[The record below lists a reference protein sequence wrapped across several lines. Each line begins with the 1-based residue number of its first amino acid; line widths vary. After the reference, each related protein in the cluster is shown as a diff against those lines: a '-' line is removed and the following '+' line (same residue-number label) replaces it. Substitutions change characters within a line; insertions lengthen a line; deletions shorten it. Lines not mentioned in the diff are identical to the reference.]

1 VIAIACFQ
9 AIKAKDIQAEFS
21 EATYIGLCMFTLC
34 QAYLSGI
41 PIVVVV
47 RDIPKAFYLVLAFL
61 ILLLCMTILLL
72 LFLPKILLQRKY
84 TGMTRKDQKALMAV
98 KLRKSMVGSTLGI
111 LADSSL
117 QNIVGSTVGS
127 PADSSAQK
135 NVHYCWTHGLSQQ
148 GNHTSATCNQKHDG
162 HVDDATAYDRK
173 GGSQQFNF
181 GQLSHTCSKLKM
193 RESSSEK
200 YLSKDLNPSEMPP
213 LEDPSSMLEPSSE
226 DHSNQTQTI
235 SA

>member
-47 RDIPKAFYLVLAFL
+47 RNIPKAFYLVLTFL

-84 TGMTRKDQKALMAV
+84 TGMTPKDQKALMAV
-98 KLRKSMVGSTLGI
+98 KLRRS
-111 LADSSL
+111 
-117 QNIVGSTVGS
+117 IVGSS
-127 PADSSAQK
+127 PGDSSMQ
-135 NVHYCWTHGLSQQ
+135 NG
-148 GNHTSATCNQKHDG
+148 D
-162 HVDDATAYDRK
+162 
-173 GGSQQFNF
+173 
-181 GQLSHTCSKLKM
+181 
-193 RESSSEK
+193 SSRAPNLTNSRS
-200 YLSKDLNPSEMPP
+200 LTPAEMSS
-213 LEDPSSMLEPSSE
+213 EDPSSMPEPFYE
-226 DHSNQTQTI
+226 DDLNQTPTI

>member
-9 AIKAKDIQAEFS
+9 AMKAKGIRAEFS
-21 EATYIGLCMFTLC
+21 EATCIGLCMFTLC

-47 RDIPKAFYLVLAFL
+47 RDIPKAFYLVLTFL

-84 TGMTRKDQKALMAV
+84 TGMTQRDQKALMAV
-98 KLRKSMVGSTLGI
+98 KLRRS
-111 LADSSL
+111 
-117 QNIVGSTVGS
+117 IVGSSPRS
-127 PADSSAQK
+127 PADSSMQNGDSSRALNPTNSQRK
-135 NVHYCWTHGLSQQ
+135 RPMPSVSYDDSVGENVDE
-148 GNHTSATCNQKHDG
+148 NVDFVSAELKVKMSETC
-162 HVDDATAYDRK
+162 
-173 GGSQQFNF
+173 
-181 GQLSHTCSKLKM
+181 
-193 RESSSEK
+193 SEK
-200 YLSKDLNPSEMPP
+200 YLSKNLIPTEMP
-213 LEDPSSMLEPSSE
+213 LEDPSSMLEPSPE